1 MMLAILAVNYK
12 VFPIWIVITHF
23 ANILFMLFMVRS
35 GLEILSAFPKFHL
48 SDDCPP
54 GKEWLRLTKRVYS
67 ADSAHPW
74 SSFDEEDSWNPVI
87 ALPGRKNLGLGRH
100 WHFMTLEFWV
110 ANGIAYIIMLFVT
123 GWYRTM
129 VPTNWAVF
137 PDAVGAVGYY
147 LMFHLPPK
155 LPGLPFN
162 AVQLLSYFFVVFLLA
177 PLLLLTGAAMS
188 PAILARFPWYTRL
201 FGGRQRA
208 RSLHFLGMCA
218 FVGFI
223 VVHTIM
229 VIINGLPNLW
239 TVMVLGH
246 VESAP
251 YQGQAEALGIGL
263 AGLFGVLLISAFATW
278 FSLRFRRRTQHLL
291 GLMVN
296 PLERVLSKAL
306 TSRQHYSWSD
316 VSPYHRVNGY
326 PPPSDDYAELVAG
339 DFADFRLEVGG
350 LVERPMTFSLDE
362 LRALGHESYIAKHNC
377 IQGWSAIAQWAGLP
391 LAKLL
396 DAVGVKAEAHHVAFY
411 AFDDK
416 AITENEGRDGYFYG
430 TIPLFLANRPQTILA
445 MEMNGQPLPIEHG
458 APVRLRIETQLGF
471 KMVKWIKAIELVAD
485 VDAIGQGQ
493 GGWREDQQYYA
504 NAAGI

>member
-1 MMLAILAVNYK
+1 MSMVAADYN
-12 VFPIWIVITHF
+12 VFPMWIIITHF
-23 ANILFMLFMVRS
+23 ANILFMVFMFRS
-35 GLEILSAFPKFHL
+35 GLEILSAFPKFYL

-54 GKEWLRLTKRVYS
+54 GKEWLRLTRRVYS
-67 ADSAHPW
+67 ADAAHPW
-74 SSFDEEDSWNPVI
+74 SSLDEEEAWNPVI

-100 WHFMTLEFWV
+100 WHFMTLQFWV
-110 ANGIAYIIMLFVT
+110 ANGVVYIIMLFVT
-123 GWYRTM
+123 GWWHTM
-129 VPTNWAVF
+129 VPTSWEVF
-137 PDAVGAVGYY
+137 PDAVRAVGYY

-162 AVQLLSYFFVVFLLA
+162 AVQLLSYFFVVFILA
-177 PLLLLTGAAMS
+177 PFQVLTGAAMS

-218 FVGFI
+218 FAGFI
-223 VVHTIM
+223 VIHIAM

-246 VESAP
+246 IEATP
-251 YQGQAEALGIGL
+251 YYGQTEALAIGF
-263 AGLFGVLLISAFATW
+263 AGLFGIVVISVVATW
-278 FSLRFRRRTQHLL
+278 FSRRYPRRTQHLL
-291 GLMVN
+291 GIMVN
-296 PLERVLSKAL
+296 PLERALSRVF

-316 VSPYHRVNGY
+316 ISPYHRVNGY

-339 DFADFRLEVGG
+339 DFADYRLEVGG
-350 LVERPMTFSLDE
+350 LVERPMTFSLKE
-362 LRALGHESYIAKHNC
+362 LRALGNESYVAKHNC
-377 IQGWSAIAQWAGLP
+377 IQGWSAIAQWGGVP
-391 LAKLL
+391 LANLIA
-396 DAVGVKAEAHHVAFY
+396 AVGVKPEARHVAFY

-416 AITENEGRDGYFYG
+416 AVTEGEGRHGYFYG
-430 TIPLFLANRPQTILA
+430 TIPMYLASRPQTILA
-445 MEMNGQPLPIEHG
+445 MEMNGAPLPIEHG
-458 APVRLRIETQLGF
+458 APVRLRIETQLGY
-471 KMVKWIKAIELVAD
+471 KMVKWIRAIEFVAD